1 MSRDHMPTPN
11 LTLLVTPATNVY
23 ARTPALSDAQAASVI
38 FVAFA
43 LLALG
48 VLLVEGRALRAL
60 STNLNRLVQNL
71 LVGGRA
77 PGVRFERPLW

>member
-1 MSRDHMPTPN
+1 MPTPN

-23 ARTPALSDAQAASVI
+23 ARTSALSDAQAASVI

-48 VLLVEGRALRAL
+48 VLLIEGRALRAL
-60 STNLNRLVQNL
+60 SANLNRLVQSL
-71 LVGGRA
+71 LVGGRS
-77 PGVRFERPLW
+77 PRVQFERPLW